1 MYMRHKSTVQVL
13 SFTPGTDAYGMVR
26 KNGFESRDVVMDF
39 YLYVPTNNDTPE
51 YVDCDAIG
59 LTNDSTITTSNQI
72 IHDNIKYDVKYV
84 IPTPRKNQILMKK
97 VVQYGEGL

>member
-13 SFTPGTDAYGMVR
+13 SFTSGTDEYGMVR
-26 KNGFESRDVVMDF
+26 KLGSNSRDVLMDF
-39 YLYVPTNNDTPE
+39 YTYVPSNNDTPE

-59 LTNDSTITTSNQI
+59 LTNDTSITTANQI

-84 IPTPRKNQILMKK
+84 IPTSRKNQIIMKK
-97 VVQYGEGL
+97 VV